1 MKYTI
6 KRVARLRDMLIIMK
20 RKGSLLE
27 KPKLKRTKT
36 LVTTAPTRKTTTLKD
51 LKPELK
57 YNDVSFNTDATTTET
72 VVALTTIAAGD
83 TALLRDGN
91 KIICKSLELRI
102 HLTNESLT
110 QANVV
115 RFVVVKS
122 MQANSAAPTWF
133 TGGGLTDVF
142 DASTITARRATL
154 TASRFK
160 IIMDQTIVVNQ
171 FGSTGGALSMEYF
184 HKYMKLPDEVTTYFD
199 GTSAVPVTNAYYL
212 MYVGSTASGTTDCD
226 VVGTARLRF
235 VG

>member
-1 MKYTI
+1 
-6 KRVARLRDMLIIMK
+6 MK
-20 RKGSLLE
+20 RKASIALATGRK
-27 KPKLKRTKT
+27 KPKAMQTS
-36 LVTTAPTRKTTTLKD
+36 VRKSSALKD

-72 VVALTTIAAGD
+72 VIALTTIAAGD

-102 HLTNESLT
+102 HLTNEALT
-110 QANVV
+110 QSNVV

-122 MQANSAAPTWF
+122 MQSNSAAPTWF

-160 IIMDQTIVVNQ
+160 IIMDQTLVLNQ

-184 HKYMKLPDEVTTYFD
+184 HKYMKLPDEVTSFFD
-199 GTSAVPVTNAYYL
+199 GTAAVPVTNAYYL
-212 MYVGSTASGTTDCD
+212 MYVGSTAAGATDCD